1 MRPRSRPARPMSM
14 IPLSSRAPAS
24 RWTAVAAIE
33 RCWRRNR
40 RSREVGNSCRLSGI
54 KCMQVGQSKWL
65 NGAELQG
72 NLMPS
77 RPGSDFPS
85 RPLTSQRHH
94 RNFPLGSGLI
104 FVVGGP
110 NLSHDAP
117 KRRLFLR
124 RRSSGPNW
132 EAVGQVSVTAWA
144 AEPPVAAY
152 TGFYHGPLAYG
163 WPIQIIRV

>member
-1 MRPRSRPARPMSM
+1 
-14 IPLSSRAPAS
+14 
-24 RWTAVAAIE
+24 
-33 RCWRRNR
+33 
-40 RSREVGNSCRLSGI
+40 
-54 KCMQVGQSKWL
+54 MQVGQSKWL

-72 NLMPS
+72 NLMPG

-85 RPLTSQRHH
+85 RPLASQRHH

-110 NLSHDAP
+110 DLSHDTP

-144 AEPPVAAY
+144 PEPPVAAY